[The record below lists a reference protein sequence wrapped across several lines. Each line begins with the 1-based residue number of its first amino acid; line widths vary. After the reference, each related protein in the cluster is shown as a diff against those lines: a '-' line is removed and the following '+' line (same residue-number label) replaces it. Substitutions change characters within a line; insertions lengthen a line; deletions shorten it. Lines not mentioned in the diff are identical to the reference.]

1 MLFGCSKLRKLEVRE
16 TAITDTEL
24 RDFLSL
30 SCTQKEFK
38 ELDISGNKITD
49 ESFAVLTQT
58 SKPLQLQKL
67 HLSDTTIGTATLRI
81 LNQIVTGLT
90 DLDLGLQEKLDR
102 DDIVRIG
109 TQAPHT
115 FLFIMFT
122 IVEQIVTTQYG
133 VGEVQTR
140 LRKLKIVNGKQG
152 VNGALLTLEHQLNPP
167 SLESIELPWCSIRDL
182 MIHGL
187 SKTFRTLQAIDLTG
201 CHEISNHTLM
211 GLRQVSTS
219 LTYLN
224 LSWCSQLVDHTMVEI
239 LRECPN
245 ITRLSLAHCAQL
257 TTNALEE
264 IPRGLVSLDVS
275 HCLMFALL
283 GKMPA
288 RCLHL
293 KEINL
298 ACVTIPSKELRVL
311 FSFGISL
318 NTLNLKGMVIIA
330 FVFVRPGL
338 TRASKLQASSKW
350 TTNLFGKFP
359 NIVHFLSLLT

>member
-1 MLFGCSKLRKLEVRE
+1 
-16 TAITDTEL
+16 
-24 RDFLSL
+24 
-30 SCTQKEFK
+30 
-38 ELDISGNKITD
+38 
-49 ESFAVLTQT
+49 
-58 SKPLQLQKL
+58 
-67 HLSDTTIGTATLRI
+67 LSDTTIGTATLKI

-90 DLDLGLQEKLDR
+90 DLDLGLQENLDR
-102 DDIVRIG
+102 DDIVRI
-109 TQAPHT
+109 
-115 FLFIMFT
+115 
-122 IVEQIVTTQYG
+122 
-133 VGEVQTR
+133 GEVQTR

-167 SLESIELPWCSIRDL
+167 ALESLELPWCSIRDL

-211 GLRQVSTS
+211 GLRQLSTS

-239 LRECPN
+239 LRECTN

-257 TTNALEE
+257 TTSALEE
-264 IPRGLVSLDVS
+264 IPRGLVTLDIS
-275 HCLMFALL
+275 HCSMFDHL

-293 KEINL
+293 KDINL
-298 ACVTIPSKELRVL
+298 ANVNIASKELRVL

-318 NTLNLKGMVIIA
+318 HSLNVKGPFCNCIFANPGVPFVDEPLTDVDGNIGVKQADNKFVQKVAKYCPLLQSINLDECTLVDDTAMVDLLASCKYLKVRTSYFLAIMSVITQLLTKHVTHSMSSFQA
-330 FVFVRPGL
+330 FVALPTLPSRRRP
-338 TRASKLQASSKW
+338 AVEVFSSLR
-350 TTNLFGKFP
+350 N
-359 NIVHFLSLLT
+359 